1 MNIMVSPSTSIIDTI
16 IVSDSVYATE
26 YLTTLLRQ
34 STAFSFRIQVVAD
47 SRDHSLHTYRLLFPH
62 PPLILFAA
70 DLTHPESLAVLSALA
85 QSFPGSLMVT
95 VGEVGDLGLL
105 LKYIRVGVRGFIPD
119 SFTAAA
125 FNEALIKI
133 IGGEAFISTAVT
145 GKIFDYFHHSVE
157 LPGKLTHRQQQ
168 IVEGI
173 VEGLSYKLIAYKYKI
188 SIDTVREHIK
198 NIYKTFRINSKAEL
212 IALLKFHYL

>member
-1 MNIMVSPSTSIIDTI
+1 MVLPSTPVIDTI
-16 IVSDSVYATE
+16 IVSDNVCFTE
-26 YLTTLLRQ
+26 HLTAFLRQ
-34 STAFSFRIQVVAD
+34 STAFCFRIRVVTD
-47 SRDHSLHTYRLLFPH
+47 SNDSTLHTYRLLFSH

-70 DLTHPESLAVLSALA
+70 DLTRPESLAVLSALA
-85 QSFPGSLMVT
+85 QSFPGCLMVAI
-95 VGEVGDLGLL
+95 GEMGDLGLL
-105 LKYIRVGVRGFIPD
+105 LKYIRIGVRGFIPA
-119 SFTAAA
+119 SLSASA

-145 GKIFDYFHHSVE
+145 GKIFDYLHHNVE
-157 LPGKLTHRQQQ
+157 LTGKLTHRQQQ

-173 VEGLSYKLIAYKYKI
+173 VEGLSYKLIAHKYQI

-212 IALLKFHYL
+212 ITLLKFHYL